1 MNGVRYEG
9 YEIHMGRSGK
19 ASPVVSRGCVYG
31 SYIHGIFD
39 AEGAAK
45 AVLKALC
52 DKKGVGY
59 ERLGSFDPVNYKEE
73 QYEKLASAVR
83 EGLDMELVYR
93 ILDRLV

>member
-1 MNGVRYEG
+1 
-9 YEIHMGRSGK
+9 
-19 ASPVVSRGCVYG
+19 
-31 SYIHGIFD
+31 
-39 AEGAAK
+39 
-45 AVLKALC
+45 LKALC